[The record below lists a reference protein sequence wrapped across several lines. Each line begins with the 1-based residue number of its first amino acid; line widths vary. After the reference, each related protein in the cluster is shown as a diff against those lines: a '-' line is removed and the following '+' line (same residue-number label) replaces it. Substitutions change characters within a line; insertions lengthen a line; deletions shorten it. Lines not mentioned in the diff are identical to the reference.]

1 MTERSPFVFLRFYY
15 FGLHFMNIVPNIVNK
30 NTTTDPKSSQ
40 NQEKWV
46 PGVTGE
52 LPEETPGPKRRPG
65 EKNTS
70 KKDFLPPNR
79 GAHSDT
85 FSALFS
91 FRASGTLKKGGPG
104 GPPKL
109 DPFVGPF
116 GGLPEGLRRVH
127 SLARA
132 QFSLLQPDPKRVPKF
147 TQNGAFWGARGATI
161 LIWG

>member
-1 MTERSPFVFLRFYY
+1 
-15 FGLHFMNIVPNIVNK
+15 MNIVPNIVNK

-116 GGLPEGLRRVH
+116 GGLPGGPQEG
-127 SLARA
+127 SLSSESSILTFAA
-132 QFSLLQPDPKRVPKF
+132 GPKKGSKIDPKWSVLGSPGGHY
-147 TQNGAFWGARGATI
+147 THLGVTCS
-161 LIWG
+161 